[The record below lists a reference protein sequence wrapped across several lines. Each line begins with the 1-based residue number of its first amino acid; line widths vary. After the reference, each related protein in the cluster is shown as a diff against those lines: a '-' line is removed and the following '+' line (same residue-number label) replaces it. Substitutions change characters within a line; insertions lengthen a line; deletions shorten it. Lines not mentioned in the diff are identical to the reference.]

1 MSFRDLQHLRRR
13 YSGQAGQLVNEFYVP
28 VLGQASRYD
37 RQAGYFDS
45 AALVQVASGLAAF
58 IQNVRHQP
66 SAGRP
71 PMRLITGTTWSPEDI
86 DAYRRGVD
94 SLRASLERTGPRRLE
109 LTDDECLRLGL
120 PRGWRPEADQI
131 ARDRYGAL
139 AWMVATGLLE
149 VRVALPLDH
158 AGKPCYPGRG
168 GALYHPKAGILYNG
182 DDSVIVF
189 QGSVNETSAAWARNR
204 EMFEVKRS
212 WASEQDADDCHFYID
227 EFDKIWRGLDPG
239 LLVLPLPRAV
249 VEYLAAFQPPD
260 QQPPRHDP
268 LEKRAAVAVPSLQDR
283 IRAQWFLDA
292 PRLPGGEALVLHPLW
307 ADGKPLLPFPHQT
320 IVHRRAVAGFP
331 QSYLFCD
338 EVGLGKTIEAGLV
351 LRSLI
356 LLGKLR
362 RVLIVSPRNLIRQW
376 MEELREKFAL
386 TAWFYDGQMLHDVGG
401 RTRRC
406 DRPWDEDGIVIVSRH
421 LIARQERQGAVLA
434 ASRPWDAV
442 LVDEA
447 HAARRRVF
455 GANEPNLLL
464 GLLQELKRQKLF
476 RCLWLLT
483 ATPMQLDT
491 QEVHDLLLLVGLDD
505 LRWGS
510 WSSLTGFQDFFDR
523 LREFPTR
530 KEVRADVV
538 GMTRQAVALGA
549 TDLSPAEV
557 PSQWTDFA
565 WRTLVARIKSGG
577 AGLSLALQ
585 GATGSQAEAMTPYLA
600 RQTPLAVHVFRHTR
614 QTLRAYKERGLLD
627 AGLAVREPEDVPVAF
642 QTPTEQALYA
652 RIDELCSKFYRLAE
666 LPEDERSGVGF
677 LMAVFRK
684 RLASCF
690 YSFRRSLERRRDLI
704 GAAQEDIAALGPA
717 HEWQQELEEEEEEE
731 AVDVPILVERERRR
745 LFRLWADPRRRER
758 LEQER
763 SYLAD
768 YIAAL
773 AEVGSDSKFEA
784 FRSRLDDALAGG
796 HRAIVFTQYLDTLD
810 FIREKL
816 AALHGGRMACYSGRG
831 GEVWEPADNGWRIVD
846 KAEVKARCR
855 RDHPRAI
862 DVLLGTDAA
871 SEGLNLQQF
880 SALINFDLPW
890 NPMRVEQR
898 IGRIDRIGQE
908 APVVKVLNLYVQ
920 GTIEEDTYFTLKER
934 IGVFEEVVGPLQP
947 ILAEMPR
954 IFRKLAQ
961 GEIELAEARRQ
972 LDLAQKKRPPA
983 VADAL
988 ESGVSAADLP
998 PTEGPPPVTQEQLA
1012 AWCLSHPAPG
1022 MRVLTVPEPGAE
1034 TVAANGTQGCL
1045 SITWPYPPPYLGIG
1059 ETEEVLATFDGEL
1072 ADRHPP
1078 TAPTEDA
1085 TGVGQPG
1092 NEGVR
1097 LLTWGDPYL
1106 TAWLEALRGESLT
1119 ERDCESLE
1127 GSTGGPIGWGG

>member
-455 GANEPNLLL
+455 GAEEPNLFLR
-464 GLLQELKRQKLF
+464 LLQELKARRLY

-483 ATPMQLDT
+483 ATPMQLAAH
-491 QEVHDLLLLVGLDD
+491 EVHDLLLLAGVDD
-505 LRWGS
+505 SRWGP
-510 WSSLTGFQDFFDR
+510 WSRLSEFERFFDQ
-523 LREFPTR
+523 LRMFAVIKNE
-530 KEVRADVV
+530 RAGVV
-538 GMTRQAVALGA
+538 AMTRRAVEIGA
-549 TDLSPAEV
+549 PDLSASEVPTHWTDL
-557 PSQWTDFA
+557 QW
-565 WRTLVARIKSGG
+565 RSLVQRIQNNGP
-577 AGLSLALQ
+577 GLSLGLQ
-585 GATGSQAEAMTPYLA
+585 GLLPQQAEGMTPYLA
-600 RQTPLAVHVFRHTR
+600 RQTPLAVHMFRHTR
-614 QTLRAYKERGLLD
+614 QTLRAYRDRGLLR
-627 AGLAVREPEDVPVAF
+627 AGLADRTPEDVPVIF
-642 QTPTEQALYA
+642 QSDEEKKLYT

-666 LPEDERSGVGF
+666 VEPDERSGVGF

-684 RLASCF
+684 RLAS
-690 YSFRRSLERRRDLI
+690 SFAAFRKSLERRRDLV
-704 GAAQEDIAALGPA
+704 AAVQQDLAVMDEAELLKQTLSEGEEDDDDMDVSAALERERHRLMRLHADP
-717 HEWQQELEEEEEEE
+717 QRRLKLEEE
-731 AVDVPILVERERRR
+731 R
-745 LFRLWADPRRRER
+745 L
-758 LEQER
+758 
-763 SYLAD
+763 YLQD
-768 YIAAL
+768 YIIRL
-773 AEVGSDSKFEA
+773 SCIDDDSKFQEFA
-784 FRSRLDDALAGG
+784 QRLSDLLERG
-796 HRAIVFTQYLDTLD
+796 HRVIVFTQYLDTLD
-810 FIREKL
+810 YIRSKL
-816 AALHGGRMACYSGRG
+816 IARYGSRMACYSGRG
-831 GEVWEPADNGWRIVD
+831 GEVWDPGQNNWRLVD
-846 KAEVKARCR
+846 KADVKARCKR
-855 RDHPRAI
+855 SHPQAI
-862 DVLLGTDAA
+862 DILLGTDAA
-871 SEGLNLQQF
+871 SEGLNLQEF
-880 SALINFDLPW
+880 SALVNYDLPW

-898 IGRIDRIGQE
+898 IGRIDRIGQL
-908 APVVKVLNLYVQ
+908 ANVVLIANLYMT
-920 GTIEEDTYFTLKER
+920 GTIEEDTYATLKDR
-934 IGVFEEVVGPLQP
+934 IGVFENVVGPLQP

-961 GEIELAEARRQ
+961 GEIERAEALRQ
-972 LDLAQKKRPPA
+972 LEAARQQQVHSVAAAIERLPDDLSSISSNDEIEPPA
-983 VADAL
+983 
-988 ESGVSAADLP
+988 
-998 PTEGPPPVTQEQLA
+998 TQNQLA
-1012 AWCLSHPAPG
+1012 GWCLLHPAPG
-1022 MRVLTVPEPGAE
+1022 MHIRNVPEPGMSSLAGD
-1034 TVAANGTQGCL
+1034 GTQGCL
-1045 SITWPYPPPYLGIG
+1045 GITWPYAPPHLGIG
-1059 ETEEVLATFDGEL
+1059 GTEEILATFNGEL

-1078 TAPTEDA
+1078 TGPTQDSH
-1085 TGVGQPG
+1085 GVEQPG
-1092 NEGVR
+1092 REGVR

-1106 TAWLEALRGESLT
+1106 TAWLEEIRGELLT
-1119 ERDCESLE
+1119 DADYRAAETSV
-1127 GSTGGPIGWGG
+1127 